1 MNNIEVSIFS
11 LFVIIIVVFLIAFI
25 SKQKKIPSKIDMV
38 ILLIAGAG
46 ILLVSQDYYY
56 LLIIIWIAVFMYFAI
71 KYFIKKQ

>member
-1 MNNIEVSIFS
+1 MEVSIFS

-25 SKQKKIPSKIDMV
+25 SKQKKIPNKIDMV

-46 ILLVSQDYYY
+46 ILLVSRDYYY
-56 LLIIIWIAVFMYFAI
+56 LLIVIWIAVFIYFAI

>member
-1 MNNIEVSIFS
+1 MDVSIFS

-25 SKQKKIPSKIDMV
+25 SKQKKIPNKIDMV

-56 LLIIIWIAVFMYFAI
+56 LLIIIWIAVFIYFAI